1 MPSLRSGQAPCSTPH
16 RIRQPPPTRTYA
28 TTGHVLPCD
37 SPDSREM
44 SRWHQLVAKAAS
56 TWLASRP
63 TQVSN
68 DGRRR
73 VDELQFVRCEG
84 GDQLLLI
91 GSDQVRK
98 RTPLNL
104 SGDDL
109 IPLVDRVCAE
119 VSDRSLHHGLVFLRS
134 PLIAPV
140 GRELGEVGACVHQRK
155 VTVSLFCA

>member
-1 MPSLRSGQAPCSTPH
+1 MAPAGRQG
-16 RIRQPPPTRTYA
+16 RIYLARFQTNSSVPPTDGAGLMNFSSSAVKQVT
-28 TTGHVLPCD
+28 
-37 SPDSREM
+37 
-44 SRWHQLVAKAAS
+44 
-56 TWLASRP
+56 RP
-63 TQVSN
+63 
-68 DGRRR
+68 
-73 VDELQFVRCEG
+73 
-84 GDQLLLI
+84 LLI

-119 VSDRSLHHGLVFLRS
+119 VSDRSLHHGLAFLRS

>member
-1 MPSLRSGQAPCSTPH
+1 
-16 RIRQPPPTRTYA
+16 
-28 TTGHVLPCD
+28 
-37 SPDSREM
+37 
-44 SRWHQLVAKAAS
+44 
-56 TWLASRP
+56 
-63 TQVSN
+63 
-68 DGRRR
+68 
-73 VDELQFVRCEG
+73 
-84 GDQLLLI
+84 

-155 VTVSLFCA
+155 VTASLCCAWTWAAHTTSISEEKARRLEMVVLSSQCFVLFRSGNFNYFVAEVSSLLEWLRTSFGHCQRTRQVHWTAYAPARCRTARVRA